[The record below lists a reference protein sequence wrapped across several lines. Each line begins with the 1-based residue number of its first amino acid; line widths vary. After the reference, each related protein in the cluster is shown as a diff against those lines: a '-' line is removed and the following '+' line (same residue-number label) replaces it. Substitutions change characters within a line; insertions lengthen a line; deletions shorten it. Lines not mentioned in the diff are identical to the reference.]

1 MDDQLFLVII
11 HIFHTIWIKCFGAN
25 NYRSYLYQSET
36 KDDMRKDEKSKFQP
50 DITVDANLA
59 VGAAIGTIF
68 GNSLEFEL
76 HADNKPEEQIESFSQ
91 LSSAH
96 SAPLSNISSQGN
108 MSQVESDGASQD
120 LELVE
125 YVVPAESVVSV
136 DQESIVGLQEEMMH
150 LDQNNIAEILMTDT
164 SNGDSINEE
173 EIVEIEGT
181 APMDRSL
188 LEGMDGSGLY
198 LAENDYVN
206 DANVD
211 DYLA

>member
-1 MDDQLFLVII
+1 
-11 HIFHTIWIKCFGAN
+11 
-25 NYRSYLYQSET
+25 
-36 KDDMRKDEKSKFQP
+36 MRKDEKSKFQP